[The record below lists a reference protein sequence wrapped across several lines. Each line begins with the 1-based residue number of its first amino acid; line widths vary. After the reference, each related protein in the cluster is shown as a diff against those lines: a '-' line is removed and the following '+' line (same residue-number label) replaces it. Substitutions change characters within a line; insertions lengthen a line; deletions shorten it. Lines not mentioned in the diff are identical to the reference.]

1 MKHVLKTGIAVA
13 LLSTALPFAAI
24 AEDPA
29 TPAATTL
36 TQAGDVDAGAL
47 VGKNIVDAKGD
58 TIGEIDSVMVNAAG
72 KVDAVIVDVSG
83 WLESEKLI
91 SVPWTDLKQDAD
103 GKITSSLTKET
114 AKSAADYKYADATR
128 RGKVLT
134 DNGEIYRGTNADT
147 GGLGL
152 SMGTPVKN
160 GDGSINTSQ
169 LIGLNVQ
176 NGAGDKVGKV
186 GEIVLDTSGKV
197 DGVIVDVGGFLGV
210 GTHPVLLHWKDVTLD
225 GSGDNVKAVV
235 AADKETLKAM
245 PAYKA
250 VNAD

>member
-1 MKHVLKTGIAVA
+1 MKHALKTGIAVA
-13 LLSTALPFAAI
+13 LLATALPFAAV
-24 AEDPA
+24 AQEA
-29 TPAATTL
+29 TTTPTTTL
-36 TQAGDVDAGAL
+36 TQAGDVDAGSL
-47 VGKNIVDAKGD
+47 IGKNIVDAKGD

-83 WLESEKLI
+83 WLESKKLI
-91 SVPWTDLKQDAD
+91 SVPWSDLKQTAD
-103 GKITSSLTKET
+103 GKITSSITKES
-114 AKSAADYKYADATR
+114 ANSAADYKYVDETR

-134 DNGEIYRGTNADT
+134 DNGDVYAANGTET
-147 GGLGL
+147 GTSVL

-186 GEIVLDTSGKV
+186 GEIVLDKSGKV

-225 GSGDNVKAVV
+225 GKGDDVKAVV